1 MIDPALLERAIR
13 SPTLLS
19 TAILLLLAW
28 FLRVFNNRSKT
39 SLPVAELK
47 DGKITESFMKAR
59 ENVSS
64 CLEASKQPLIDQ
76 LHT

>member
-1 MIDPALLERAIR
+1 MIDPAVLETAIR
-13 SPTLLS
+13 SPTALS

-28 FLRVFNNRSKT
+28 LLRVFNNRSKT

-59 ENVSS
+59 DNVSN
-64 CLEASKQPLIDQ
+64 CLKPQHNP
-76 LHT
+76 

>member
-1 MIDPALLERAIR
+1 MIDPALLETAIR

-19 TAILLLLAW
+19 TAILLLLVW

-47 DGKITESFMKAR
+47 DGKITEYFMKAR
-59 ENVSS
+59 EKVSS
-64 CLEASKQPLIDQ
+64 YLEASKQPLVN
-76 LHT
+76 